1 MKALLPATVLA
12 AGLLSASCSMPD
24 SAADLADRGEE
35 PDAVFIGF
43 SREEVED
50 GIVTFSARAERA
62 EYFRDKGILIVYK
75 VVFEDM
81 GEDGESPTAVGEADK
96 VVYHEDTGDAEF
108 SGFVQISSIEEDAT
122 FETTELKYFSAT
134 ETIEGAFDNPVIV
147 KVGKKL
153 FLHGAGFFA
162 DIREKAFAFRNG
174 VQGTLIDESAVRN
187 AKGEE

>member
-1 MKALLPATVLA
+1 MKALLPAIVLA

-24 SAADLADRGEE
+24 SAADLADRDEE

-50 GIVTFSARAERA
+50 GIVTFSAKAERA
-62 EYFRDKGILIVYK
+62 EYFRDKGMLVVYK
-75 VVFEDM
+75 VAFEDR
-81 GEDGESPTAVGEADK
+81 GEDGESLAAVGEADK

-108 SGFVQISSIEEDAT
+108 SGFVQIRSIEEDAT